1 MIRVWFWFASPQM
14 RELQNDADLRTT
26 TRVTFASV
34 PPGRQLTSV
43 DVVKPGASAGA
54 DENVSGRH
62 ASDAVTG

>member
-14 RELQNDADLRTT
+14 RELQNDADLLTT

-43 DVVKPGASAGA
+43 DVVKPGPVP
-54 DENVSGRH
+54 EPMKTYL
-62 ASDAVTG
+62 DAMQATR